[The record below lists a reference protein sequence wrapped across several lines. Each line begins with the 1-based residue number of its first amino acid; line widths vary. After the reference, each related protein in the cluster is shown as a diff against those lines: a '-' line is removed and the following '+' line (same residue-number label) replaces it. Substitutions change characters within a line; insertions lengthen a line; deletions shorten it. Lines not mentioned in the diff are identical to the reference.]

1 VEQTSGEHFSPLDDA
16 RERVD
21 RVNARAGRNL
31 PAAIG
36 VGLLLIAWLVLSLL
50 YFVPGFVVLVVVC
63 IVFSSIELHRA
74 LEAAG
79 RGRSTIVPVAVG
91 GALTAVGGYLAA
103 GRTAEDALFLV
114 MAPMALTSVV
124 ALGWRLRKGPVDY
137 VKDVSA
143 SLLSIAYVTLLGAF
157 LPLAVGESRGDLR
170 IAAMI
175 LCVVASDV
183 GGYVAGVTIGRHK
196 LAPVISPKKTWEGV
210 GGSLLLAL
218 VIGWLTVDVLL
229 GGSLWAGLL
238 FGFAMVVVGTFG
250 DLVESMVKRDLGIK
264 DMSSFLPGHGGFL
277 DRIDAIL
284 YAAPVGWV
292 LLHVLVPNV

>member
-1 VEQTSGEHFSPLDDA
+1 MDDA
-16 RERVD
+16 REAVD

-74 LEAAG
+74 LEMAG
-79 RGRSTIVPVAVG
+79 RGRSSIVPVALG
-91 GALTAVGGYLAA
+91 GAVTAVGAYLAA
-103 GRTAEDALFLV
+103 GRGAEDALFLV
-114 MAPMALTSVV
+114 VTPMALTSAV

-137 VKDVSA
+137 VKDASA
-143 SLLSIAYVTLLGAF
+143 SLFAIAYVTLLGAF
-157 LPLAVGESRGDLR
+157 LPLAVGERHGALR

-183 GGYVAGVTIGRHK
+183 GGYVAGVTIGKHK

-210 GGSLLLAL
+210 GGSVLLAL
-218 VIGWLTVDVLL
+218 VVGWVTVDVLL
-229 GGSLWAGLL
+229 GGPLWAGLL
-238 FGFAMVVVGTFG
+238 FGVAMVVVGTVG

-277 DRIDAIL
+277 DRIDSIV
-284 YAAPVGWV
+284 YAAPVGWL
-292 LLHVLVPNV
+292 LLHVLVPHA

>member
-1 VEQTSGEHFSPLDDA
+1 M
-16 RERVD
+16 D

-74 LEAAG
+74 LETAG

-114 MAPMALTSVV
+114 MAPMGLTSVV

-157 LPLAVGESRGDLR
+157 LPLAVGESHGDLR

-210 GGSLLLAL
+210 AGSLLLAL

-277 DRIDAIL
+277 DRIDSIL
-284 YAAPVGWV
+284 YAAPVGWI
-292 LLHVLVPNV
+292 LLHVLVPKA

>member
-1 VEQTSGEHFSPLDDA
+1 MEQTSGDHFSPLDDA
-16 RERVD
+16 REQLD

-36 VGLLLIAWLVLSLL
+36 VGLLLIAWVVLSLL

-74 LEAAG
+74 LEMAG
-79 RGRSTIVPVAVG
+79 RGRSTIVPIAVG

-103 GRTAEDALFLV
+103 GRTAEDALLLV
-114 MAPMALTSVV
+114 MTPMALTSVV

-143 SLLSIAYVTLLGAF
+143 SLLAIAYVTLLGAF
-157 LPLAVGESRGDLR
+157 LPLAVGESHGNLR

-196 LAPVISPKKTWEGV
+196 LAPMISPKKTWEGV
-210 GGSLLLAL
+210 GGSVVLAL
-218 VIGWLTVDVLL
+218 VVGWVTVDVLL

-238 FGFAMVVVGTFG
+238 FGLAMVVVGTVG

-284 YAAPVGWV
+284 YAAPVGW
-292 LLHVLVPNV
+292 LLLRVLVPHA